1 MEVRIQEKTKIII
14 EEKWNDFTS
23 REKLQEEEEKKK
35 QVPVQCWVLLV
46 LLNWH

>member
-35 QVPVQCWVLLV
+35 NKSQY
-46 LLNWH
+46 NAGYY

>member
-23 REKLQEEEEKKK
+23 REKLQEEEKKK